1 MAKKPVKK
9 VLFTSHTANFHK
21 FNRPFMRMLK
31 EQGYVVHYASAGEEK
46 VYDTDKHF
54 DVPFERSP
62 FKLGNIKAYFKLK
75 KIIDR
80 EKYDLIHTHTPM
92 GSVVT
97 RLAARAARKKGTRVI
112 YTAHGFHFFKG
123 APLLNWIVYYP
134 IEKFMARYTDT
145 LITIND
151 EDYER
156 AKAKFNTNVEY
167 VPGVGVDLKNFSP
180 LSKEDKAK
188 YRKKL
193 GLDNQDLVIIY
204 VAELNK
210 NKNQTFLLD
219 LTSRLNEA
227 GVHVRL
233 ILCGNGPLGQYYTDI
248 SKYLKINDKVLLLG
262 YRNDI
267 RFILSAADVCVAS
280 SRREGLG
287 LNLIE
292 AASVGLPIIASDN
305 RGHRS
310 VISGQINN
318 WNYLFNEHKDMD
330 KLVKI
335 LQKMNSKIE
344 FYRKGRPSNSLN
356 LEKYDVGRVTE
367 LMRDLYRI

>member
-1 MAKKPVKK
+1 MPTPQKK

-31 EQGYVVHYASAGEEK
+31 EQGYIVHYASAGEEK

-62 FKLGNIKAYFKLK
+62 FKPGNLRAYFKLK

-134 IEKFMARYTDT
+134 IEKFMARHTDT

-156 AKAKFNTNVEY
+156 AKAKFKTEVEY
-167 VPGVGVDLKNFSP
+167 VPGVGVNLKKFHP
-180 LSKEDKAK
+180 LSKKDKAK

-193 GLDNQDLVIIY
+193 GLNNEDLVIVY
-204 VAELNK
+204 VAELNN
-210 NKNQTFLLD
+210 NKNQTLLLD
-219 LTSRLNEA
+219 LTSRLN
-227 GVHVRL
+227 GIGIHTKL
-233 ILCGNGPLGQYYTDI
+233 ILCGEGSLRQNYANKA
-248 SKYLKINDKVLLLG
+248 SYLKIEDKVLLLG
-262 YRNDI
+262 YRKDI
-267 RFILSAADVCVAS
+267 NSILSAADVCIAS
-280 SRREGLG
+280 SKREGLG

-292 AASVGLPIIASDN
+292 AASAGLPIIASDN

-310 VISGQINN
+310 IISGQVND
-318 WNYLFNEHKDMD
+318 WNYLFSQNKDMD
-330 KLVKI
+330 NLVKI
-335 LQKMNSKIE
+335 LQKINNRID
-344 FYRKGRPSNSLN
+344 FYRNGRPLNSLD
-356 LEKYDVGRVTE
+356 LTKYDVGKVAE
-367 LMRDLYRI
+367 LMHNLYRI

>member
-62 FKLGNIKAYFKLK
+62 FRLGNIKAYLKLK

-134 IEKFMARYTDT
+134 IEKFMARHTDT
-145 LITIND
+145 LVTINN

-156 AKAKFNTNVEY
+156 AKLKFNTDVEY
-167 VPGVGVDLKNFSP
+167 VPGVGVDVLRFAPVDSSSKKQLKV
-180 LSKEDKAK
+180 
-188 YRKKL
+188 KL
-193 GLDNQDLVIIY
+193 GFKIEDYLLIY
-204 VAELNK
+204 AAELNK
-210 NKNQTFLLD
+210 NKNQEFLIRQMPRLMGKIPNLKLVLCGEGNLLSYYRA
-219 LTSRLNEA
+219 LTSDMGLERN
-227 GVHVRL
+227 
-233 ILCGNGPLGQYYTDI
+233 
-248 SKYLKINDKVLLLG
+248 VLFLG
-262 YRNDI
+262 YRNDLNLI
-267 RFILSAADVCVAS
+267 FQSADLCVAS
-280 SRREGLG
+280 SIREGLG

-292 AASVGLPIIASDN
+292 AISSGLNVVASDN
-305 RGHRS
+305 RGHRD
-310 VISGQINN
+310 VAINN
-318 WNYLFNEHKDMD
+318 QGVQLFSLDNSEEYARAVYNSYSRPAGSSKSREAIPHKYSINQITASMSR
-330 KLVKI
+330 I
-335 LQKMNSKIE
+335 
-344 FYRKGRPSNSLN
+344 YRSGA
-356 LEKYDVGRVTE
+356 
-367 LMRDLYRI
+367 